1 VSDGGDLRNNA
12 LAGAAIAKKRGIPI
26 FTVGLGDP
34 ARETTLPDASG
45 SGVQMYNGKPVKV
58 KLEEKALREIAAAS
72 DGRYVPLA
80 TAGTAET
87 TLGAIYR
94 RFLRQVAAKEQAE
107 EEELRATERFGF
119 FLVPGLVLL
128 LAAAFLSRG
137 RFSGSVRRKS
147 AE

>member
-1 VSDGGDLRNNA
+1 MYK
-12 LAGAAIAKKRGIPI
+12 IA
-26 FTVGLGDP
+26 VLGDRDSVMGFK
-34 ARETTLPDASG
+34 ALGLDTRFVEKVEDVLNIGDETWC
-45 SGVQMYNGKPVKV
+45 KV
-58 KLEEKALREIAAAS
+58 IEIDEKGRVNLSYKDALREIAAAS